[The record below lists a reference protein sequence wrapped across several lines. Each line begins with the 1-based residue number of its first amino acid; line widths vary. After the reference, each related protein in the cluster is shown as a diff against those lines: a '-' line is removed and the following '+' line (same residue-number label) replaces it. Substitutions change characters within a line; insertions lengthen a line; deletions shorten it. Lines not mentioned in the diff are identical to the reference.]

1 MRTDWKKI
9 TEEAFSSDE
18 IHVFSEDYC
27 RRRSELQGGI
37 TMEKKRITQKTNRF
51 NARIAATAAA
61 FLVIPAATIGVTHFA
76 QSSGDSSNT
85 KDHAAAVTEAAIVPE
100 NTTLTESTMSFVVTD
115 IQKTTIVAEIV
126 EEETTYPVN
135 EINTDE
141 CTLNFEKVPEVFQRN
156 QRDCKFNYKGGA
168 GISPT
173 WIHGEG
179 RTLDE
184 ILDQEF
190 NGKLFSS
197 ESTEDYVLDKDGL
210 EWHVYVS
217 NRAAKSGMDKE
228 ERGWFDRDVV
238 IKFGD
243 IDTMMHLFVFE
254 TVTDD
259 DLRAFIE
266 GLEFRRGVTTEIAP
280 IGICGN

>member
-18 IHVFSEDYC
+18 VHVFSEDYC

-76 QSSGDSSNT
+76 QSSGDSSKT

-100 NTTLTESTMSFVVTD
+100 NTTLTDSTMSIVVTET
-115 IQKTTIVAEIV
+115 QFTTIEAEIDG
-126 EEETTYPVN
+126 EETAVPAK
-135 EINTDE
+135 EISIDE
-141 CTLNFEKVPEVFQRN
+141 CTLNFENVPDIFQRN
-156 QRDCKFNYKGGA
+156 QRGGKFNYKGGA

-179 RTLDE
+179 KTLDE

-217 NRAAKSGMDKE
+217 NRAAKNGMDKAK
-228 ERGWFDRDVV
+228 GWFNRDVV

-243 IDTMMHLFVFE
+243 IDTMMHLYVFE

-266 GLEFRRGVTTEIAP
+266 SLEFRRGATTEIAP